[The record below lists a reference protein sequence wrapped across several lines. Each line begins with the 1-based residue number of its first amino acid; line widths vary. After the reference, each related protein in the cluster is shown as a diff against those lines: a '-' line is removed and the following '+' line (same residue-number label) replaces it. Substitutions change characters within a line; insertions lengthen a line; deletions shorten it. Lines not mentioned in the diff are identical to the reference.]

1 MSDLSDSPVT
11 HRVRAS
17 GEGVPLLQYLQG
29 FLPGVPDAEIK
40 EAVAQG
46 RFRSNDGAALAA
58 DALLTTGQVL
68 LADVPGRS
76 PEDPFL
82 PPPPERLHEL
92 FRDQHLVAV
101 CKPAGLLCHP
111 MGVHKVAAL
120 AIMARTLREDGESDE
135 LRPLH
140 RLDRETSGVLLMAR
154 DLHSD
159 VHIKK
164 QFVERSIAKSYLAL
178 VRGHLAQ
185 DEVLVDAPIAADDGP
200 IRVRMRVHSSG
211 KTAQTL
217 LRPIAH
223 FGNDDFGQAGR
234 GYTWVRASPRTG
246 RTHQVRVHLAHIG
259 HPLVGDKLYCG
270 NGEAFLKKWH
280 GTLGQD
286 DIDELGLPRHALHA
300 EAMTLEHPRSGEPLR
315 LRAPRAEDMAE
326 FAHLRGGAWPA
337 P

>member
-1 MSDLSDSPVT
+1 MSDLSDNPVT

-17 GEGVPLLQYLQG
+17 GEGMPLLQYLLE
-29 FLPGVPDAEIK
+29 FLPGLPQAEVE

-46 RFRSNDGAALAA
+46 RFRSDDGAALAA
-58 DALLTTGQVL
+58 DALLRTGQVL

-76 PEDPFL
+76 PQDPFL
-82 PPPPERLHEL
+82 PPPPQRLPEL
-92 FRDQHLVAV
+92 FRDQHLIAV

-120 AIMARTLREDGESDE
+120 AIMARTLREDGENDE

-140 RLDRETSGVLLMAR
+140 RLDRETSGILLMAR

-159 VHIKK
+159 AHIKR
-164 QFVERSIAKSYLAL
+164 QFVERSVTKSYLAL
-178 VRGHLAQ
+178 VRGRLAEN
-185 DEVLVDAPIAADDGP
+185 EVLVDAPIAADDGP
-200 IRVRMRVHSSG
+200 IRVRMRVHNSG

-223 FGNDDFGQAGR
+223 FGDDDFGEAGR

-246 RTHQVRVHLAHIG
+246 RTHQIRVHLAHIG

-270 NGEAFLKKWH
+270 TGEAFLRKWH
-280 GTLGQD
+280 GTLTQAH
-286 DIDELGLPRHALHA
+286 IDELGLPRHALHA
-300 EAMTLEHPRSGEPLR
+300 QAMSLEHPHSGKVLR
-315 LRAPRAEDMAE
+315 LQAPRAEDLAR
-326 FAHLRGGAWPA
+326 FAQLRGGSWPA
-337 P
+337 F